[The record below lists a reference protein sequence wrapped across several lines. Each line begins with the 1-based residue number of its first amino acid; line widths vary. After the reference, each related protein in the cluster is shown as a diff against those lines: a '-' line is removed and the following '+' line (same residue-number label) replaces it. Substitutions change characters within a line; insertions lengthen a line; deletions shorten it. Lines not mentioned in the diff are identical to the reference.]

1 VLEREKA
8 KNDQGLIAGVQSV
21 APALVVLSFV
31 RGTFSQNVSIAAGEW
46 AGAIDR
52 KLAELRR
59 AKKSC

>member
-1 VLEREKA
+1 M
-8 KNDQGLIAGVQSV
+8 
-21 APALVVLSFV
+21 VLSIV

-46 AGAIDR
+46 TGAIDR